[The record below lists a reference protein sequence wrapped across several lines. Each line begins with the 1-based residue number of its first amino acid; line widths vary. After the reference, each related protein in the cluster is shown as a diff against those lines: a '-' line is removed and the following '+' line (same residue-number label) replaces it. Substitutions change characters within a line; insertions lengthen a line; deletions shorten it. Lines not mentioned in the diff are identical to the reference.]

1 MMDREQIDAQH
12 IIPRLLAGQLS
23 AAEEAAFEEFAF
35 RHPEIYRDVERVFQ
49 FKEGMAVLR
58 DQRKLDSVVRT
69 RSWRSYIHL
78 AAAAVLLLACG
89 ALVLTRFREAPPVV
103 LAAATADFARS
114 PATTAPLVGS
124 YILAR
129 SRNLTPAID
138 LELPARRGIAQL
150 RLLPSNP
157 TDQHYTA
164 RLTRLVPGDGHQ
176 LVGELTGLAPSSLDL
191 YITFYLDSSNLPS
204 GDYEVSLDPQPA
216 PPASSQHDRFT
227 LRLPGKVSQIP

>member
-1 MMDREQIDAQH
+1 MMDRKQIDTENLV
-12 IIPRLLAGQLS
+12 PLYLAGRLS
-23 AAEEAAFEEFAF
+23 AADEAAFESFASQ
-35 RHPEIYRDVERVFQ
+35 HPEIYQDVERVLRL
-49 FKEGMAVLR
+49 KEGLAVLR
-58 DQRKLDSVVRT
+58 DQRKLDSLLRT

-89 ALVLTRFREAPPVV
+89 TLVWTHLREAPPVV

-129 SRNLTPAID
+129 TRNATPAID
-138 LELPARRGIAQL
+138 LELPAHRGIAQL

-176 LVGELTGLAPSSLDL
+176 LVGELIGLVPSSLDL
-191 YITFYLDSSNLPS
+191 YVTLYLDSSNLTA
-204 GDYEVSLDPQPA
+204 GDYEVSLDSQPT
-216 PPASSQHDRFT
+216 PSASAQHDRFT
-227 LRLPGKVSQIP
+227 LRLP